1 MRRPQQPIQV
11 DERVREAHLEHF
23 CPGGIGLPVTTSRPI
38 GLSLED
44 APPAALDGNA
54 ARAVGERCG
63 RCGRPVA
70 SGQDARRRVS
80 GIWVHENC
88 PA

>member
-1 MRRPQQPIQV
+1 MRV

-23 CPGGIGLPVTTSRPI
+23 CPGGFGLPVTTSRPV
-38 GLSLED
+38 GLSVEN
-44 APPAALDGNA
+44 AFPAVLGGSV
-54 ARAVGERCG
+54 ARAAGERCG
-63 RCGRPVA
+63 RCGRLIA

-80 GIWVHENC
+80 GIWVHESC